1 MVDTPRRQKGGQE
14 RMNYLV
20 LAIIILSAWFFVW
33 IIGLCYI
40 IFGVIMPKYRTI
52 ISDVS
57 FQELLLALNAAINTE
72 IELWEKDVF
81 ANKQAI
87 TNSNFENY
95 YIDISDHIIKSLS
108 PIFFI
113 NMGKYITEDAVIT
126 IIGRRVKEYL
136 SGKVSGTV

>member
-1 MVDTPRRQKGGQE
+1 
-14 RMNYLV
+14 MNYLV

-52 ISDVS
+52 TSEVS

-81 ANKQAI
+81 VNKQAI

-108 PIFFI
+108 SVFFI

>member
-1 MVDTPRRQKGGQE
+1 
-14 RMNYLV
+14 MNYLV

-40 IFGVIMPKYRTI
+40 IFGVIMPKYSTI
-52 ISDVS
+52 TSEVS

-81 ANKQAI
+81 VNKHAI

-108 PIFFI
+108 PVFFI

>member
-1 MVDTPRRQKGGQE
+1 MT
-14 RMNYLV
+14 YLV

-52 ISDVS
+52 TSEVS

>member
-1 MVDTPRRQKGGQE
+1 
-14 RMNYLV
+14 MNYLV

-52 ISDVS
+52 TSEVS

-81 ANKQAI
+81 VNKQAI

-95 YIDISDHIIKSLS
+95 YVDISDHIIKSLS
-108 PIFFI
+108 PVFFI